1 MDELNERTCDDCKH
15 YHDYSQR
22 CTLYDCYASRE
33 DVCDDWDG
41 YVPDDETNYNP
52 PLLDRELPNW
62 EMNTIAP
69 LRACK
74 DNILCCGLSDANHRD
89 GLLWFSRK
97 EDIEY
102 ICKALNFYETY
113 EPIFDEFLV
122 MVHDLEQVLKTGSL
136 QNGKGRDKDE

>member
-1 MDELNERTCDDCKH
+1 MTVVEFERTCDNCNH

-22 CTLYDCYASRE
+22 CTLFDCYSGRE
-33 DVCDDWDG
+33 DVCDDWNG
-41 YVPDDETNYNP
+41 HIPSDEPTYT
-52 PLLDRELPNW
+52 LLDRELPNW

-69 LRACK
+69 LRVCK
-74 DNILCCGLSDANHRD
+74 DKILCCGLSDTNHRD
-89 GLLWFSRK
+89 GLLWFSKK

-122 MVHDLEQVLKTGSL
+122 MVHDLEQVLKTGSTKK
-136 QNGKGRDKDE
+136 QQKGNKWID